1 MNEQLTYDETAN
13 RWRSVKDWAGACQLQ
28 SRYIQGLLPFN
39 PTYHGSLSHESQEI
53 LPSLR
58 FLNEHLFLTTLSQPA
73 YCERSQNPHFSRD
86 DTKQRAFVTGWA
98 PESVVNRLRLA
109 DLASSG
115 LSLCI
120 YCPSGLDSCGWV
132 RCLQCNGCA
141 FDDSQTPLATVF
153 SASDRQR
160 RDDIAASSAPP
171 ISLPANAASTRL
183 RCHCPHRP
191 SDCRVFVTCLNAGEL
206 PFYLAGGADV
216 LDKQFNGFR
225 AYCSR
230 SFVDGV
236 LAHMS
241 YVTVVD
247 MEWGRKELLWKTL
260 HNALEG

>member
-1 MNEQLTYDETAN
+1 MSRRRSCLHCAFSTSISSLPPCLSLLT
-13 RWRSVKDWAGACQLQ
+13 G
-28 SRYIQGLLPFN
+28 I
-39 PTYHGSLSHESQEI
+39 LSI
-53 LPSLR
+53 
-58 FLNEHLFLTTLSQPA
+58 FLVHAEAKLVVCFRKSSTSS
-73 YCERSQNPHFSRD
+73 ERSQNPHFSRD